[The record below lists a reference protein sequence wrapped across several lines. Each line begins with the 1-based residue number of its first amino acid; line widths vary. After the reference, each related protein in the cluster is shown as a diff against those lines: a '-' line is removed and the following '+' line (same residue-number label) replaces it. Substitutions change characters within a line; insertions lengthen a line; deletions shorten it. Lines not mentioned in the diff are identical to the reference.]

1 MPAGVNLPREG
12 MLYQREQY
20 AKSWLT
26 RLYWDYK
33 DEKEIKPLAGSRR
46 IVEFGCGEGITLERM
61 VKHFQGS
68 FVLGLE
74 LEPENI
80 AILKKHA
87 LPVVHGDALSPCF
100 KPGSLDA
107 VLLAEVLEHVP
118 DSQGLI
124 RAIRQALKAGGVLAL
139 VIPNDDFFY
148 LARMITLKFKEAHY
162 DSGHVLKWNP
172 REIRKL
178 LEGEGFKVIRGR
190 NLPFGLWPCSLHHLC
205 VAIKLP

>member
-1 MPAGVNLPREG
+1 MPVGVNLPREG

-20 AKSWLT
+20 AKSWLA

-46 IVEFGCGEGITLERM
+46 IAEFGCGEGITLERM

-74 LEPENI
+74 LELENI

-87 LPVVHGDALSPCF
+87 LPVVQGDALSPCF

-124 RAIRQALKAGGVLAL
+124 RAIRQVLKAGGVLAL
-139 VIPNDDFFY
+139 VVPNDDIFY
-148 LARMITLKFKEAHY
+148 LARMLTLKFKEARY
-162 DSGHVLKWNP
+162 DSGHVRKWNP
-172 REIRKL
+172 KDIRNL
-178 LEGEGFKVIRGR
+178 LEGEGFEIIKSR
-190 NLPFGLWPCSLHHLC
+190 NLPFGLWACSLHHLC
-205 VAIKLP
+205 IASKVP